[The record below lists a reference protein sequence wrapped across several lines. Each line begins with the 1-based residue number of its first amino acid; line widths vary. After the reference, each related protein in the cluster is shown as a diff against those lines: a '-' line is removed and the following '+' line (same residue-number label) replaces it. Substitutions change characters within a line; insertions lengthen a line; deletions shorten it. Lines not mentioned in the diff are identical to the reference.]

1 MLSFKEALLLLIT
14 KMVRCKMSLV
24 FSQRLK
30 LYLLLRQGL
39 YFRDDGV
46 NMILT
51 LLPTWFVYVLGNK

>member
-14 KMVRCKMSLV
+14 KMVRRKMSLV

-46 NMILT
+46 NMILI